1 VQFDL
6 TSIPTNTNGV
16 PTVIVNAT
24 MKLYAYESLRQTT
37 QAKTLTAYRL
47 LEGWAEGTSR
57 GSGQVNGATWQ
68 ARFVNNK
75 SIISWTIP
83 GGYYDT
89 SWSAVGTDD
98 SGNNPLLAGF
108 TTGWVHWDVTSLV
121 QGWFANTQ
129 DPSKGFLNNGV
140 LITINTADYLSF
152 VSKENKNFNNSFYPQ
167 LIVTYQ

>member
-1 VQFDL
+1 MQFDL

-37 QAKTLTAYRL
+37 Q
-47 LEGWAEGTSR
+47 
-57 GSGQVNGATWQ
+57 
-68 ARFVNNK
+68 
-75 SIISWTIP
+75 
-83 GGYYDT
+83 
-89 SWSAVGTDD
+89 AVGTDD